1 MDKEIAFLGERVIE
15 DRQLIAQLIHEE
27 TVKGIDENDL
37 KEYEDFL
44 KAVTTRRTEFIELLG
59 RSLQQYLDK
68 ETVFSNISAWGQKTG
83 NYFLDQGMTL
93 DSALV
98 ETSLYRK
105 HIGKIMKTEAV
116 HNGIPIEVLFEVM
129 EYFHSLLDHA
139 VAAYSH
145 AYIHS
150 YQGNLE
156 VARQEFLK
164 LSAPVVPIY
173 DQIAILPLVGA
184 IDLDRAQYIL
194 EKTLLDAAHLKVSTL
209 ILDLSGV
216 VRVDAM
222 VAEQI
227 IKVTQSLKLIGVET
241 VLTGIRPEIAQT
253 MTQLGIDIGQLML
266 GGSLK
271 QAVKKI
277 IKI

>member
-27 TVKGIDENDL
+27 TVKDADENSL
-37 KEYEDFL
+37 KEYEDIL
-44 KAVTTRRTEFIELLG
+44 KEALRRRNDFIGLLG
-59 RSLQQYLDK
+59 HSLQQYLDK
-68 ETVFSNISAWGQKTG
+68 ETVFSAISAWGQETG
-83 NYFLDQGMTL
+83 KYFLTQNMAL
-93 DSALV
+93 DSALA

-129 EYFHSLLDHA
+129 EYFHSLLDQA
-139 VAAYSH
+139 TAAYSH

-150 YQGNLE
+150 YQENLE

-194 EKTLLDAAHLKVSTL
+194 EKTLLDSARLKVSTL

-227 IKVTQSLKLIGVET
+227 IKVSQSLKLIGVQT

-253 MTQLGIDIGQLML
+253 MTQLGIDINQLTL

-277 IKI
+277 IQI